1 MKRRASTQATH
12 VGLRSIQD
20 GVVTLRDG
28 QARAVLA
35 VSSVNFGLIGAGEQ
49 EAVVASFAALLNGLT
64 FPVQALVRVLPVDL
78 ERYVAEL
85 EAVAP
90 QLSQPLAVLARDHAL
105 FLRRLTRHRALLE
118 RRFYLVVPADGKTTH
133 RGWRRTRAAGA
144 GDDDAVDTLKQ
155 LTARCDELARGL
167 SRCGL
172 SAHRL
177 DDVELA
183 QLFHACWSPDQARV
197 QRLRRRL
204 TEYTALV
211 TRSPKAAARRS

>member
-1 MKRRASTQATH
+1 MKRRASTQAAH
-12 VGLRSIQD
+12 VGLRAIQD
-20 GVVTLRDG
+20 SVVTLRDG

-64 FPVQALVRVLPVDL
+64 FPVQVLVRVLAVDL
-78 ERYVAEL
+78 ERYVADL
-85 EAVAP
+85 EALAP
-90 QLSQPLAVLARDHAL
+90 GLSEPLAALARDHAL
-105 FLRRLTRHRALLE
+105 FLRRLTRHRTLLE
-118 RRFYLVVPADGKTTH
+118 RRFYLVVPADGKRVD
-133 RGWRRTRAAGA
+133 RGWRRQRGVGA
-144 GDDDAVDTLKQ
+144 GPAEGADTLKQ

-172 SAHRL
+172 SARRL

-183 QLFHACWSPDQARV
+183 YLFHQCWAPDQARV
-197 QRLRRRL
+197 QRLRRAL

-211 TRSPKAAARRS
+211 SRAPTASRRRS

>member
-1 MKRRASTQATH
+1 MKRRASTQAAH

-20 GVVTLRDG
+20 SVVTLRDG
-28 QARAVLA
+28 QARAVLE

-64 FPVQALVRVLPVDL
+64 FPVQVLVRVLPVDL

-85 EAVAP
+85 EQLAP
-90 QLSQPLAVLARDHAL
+90 QLSEPLAALARDHAL
-105 FLRRLTRHRALLE
+105 FLRRLTRQRTLLE
-118 RRFYLVVPADGKTTH
+118 RRFYLIVPADSRTG
-133 RGWRRTRAAGA
+133 RSGWRRKRGA
-144 GDDDAVDTLKQ
+144 GPDPDDPTDILKQ
-155 LTARCDELARGL
+155 LTARCDQLARGL

-183 QLFHACWSPDQARV
+183 QLFHQCWAPDQARV
-197 QRLRRRL
+197 QRLRRAL

-211 TRSPKAAARRS
+211 SRAPTASRRRS

>member
-1 MKRRASTQATH
+1 MKRRASTQAAH
-12 VGLRSIQD
+12 VGLRAIQD
-20 GVVTLRDG
+20 SVVTLRDG

-64 FPVQALVRVLPVDL
+64 FPVQVLVRVLPVDL
-78 ERYVAEL
+78 ERYVAGL
-85 EAVAP
+85 EGLAP
-90 QLSQPLAVLARDHAL
+90 QLSEPLAALARDHAL
-105 FLRRLTRHRALLE
+105 FLRRLTRHRTLLE
-118 RRFYLVVPADGKTTH
+118 RRFYLVVPADGKAAR
-133 RGWRRTRAAGA
+133 RGWRPKRANPSDP
-144 GDDDAVDTLKQ
+144 DDPADTLKQ
-155 LTARCDELARGL
+155 LTARCDELVRGL

-183 QLFHACWSPDQARV
+183 QLFHQCWAPDQARV
-197 QRLRRRL
+197 QRLRRAL

-211 TRSPKAAARRS
+211 TRTTAPRVRRS

>member
-1 MKRRASTQATH
+1 MKRRASTQGAH

-20 GVVTLRDG
+20 GVVTMRDG
-28 QARAVLA
+28 QALAVLV

-64 FPVQALVRVLPVDL
+64 FPVQVLVRVLPVDL
-78 ERYVAEL
+78 ERYVTDL
-85 EAVAP
+85 EGLAP
-90 QLSQPLAVLARDHAL
+90 GLSEPLAALARDHAL
-105 FLRRLTRHRALLE
+105 FLRRLTRHRTLLE
-118 RRFYLVVPADGKTTH
+118 RRFYLIVPADRRTAH
-133 RGWRRTRAAGA
+133 RGWHPKRANPADP
-144 GDDDAVDTLKQ
+144 DDPADILKQ

-177 DDVELA
+177 EDVELA
-183 QLFHACWSPDQARV
+183 QLFHQCWAPDQARV
-197 QRLRRRL
+197 QRLRRAL

-211 TRSPKAAARRS
+211 MRRPSPAGRRF

>member
-1 MKRRASTQATH
+1 MKRRASTQAAH

-20 GVVTLRDG
+20 SVVTLRDG
-28 QARAVLA
+28 QARAVLE

-64 FPVQALVRVLPVDL
+64 FPVQVLVRVLPVDL

-85 EAVAP
+85 EQLAP
-90 QLSQPLAVLARDHAL
+90 QLSEPLAALARDHAL
-105 FLRRLTRHRALLE
+105 FLRRLTRHRTLLE
-118 RRFYLVVPADGKTTH
+118 RRFYLVVPSDSQATH
-133 RGWRRTRAAGA
+133 RGWRRKRGSQERQANGA
-144 GDDDAVDTLKQ
+144 DTLRQ

-183 QLFHACWSPDQARV
+183 QLFHQCWAPDQARV
-197 QRLRRRL
+197 QRLRRAL

-211 TRSPKAAARRS
+211 TRTTAPRVRRS

>member
-12 VGLRSIQD
+12 VGLRAIQD
-20 GVVTLRDG
+20 DVVTLRDG
-28 QARAVLA
+28 QARAVLE

-64 FPVQALVRVLPVDL
+64 FPIQVLVRVLPVDL

-90 QLSQPLAVLARDHAL
+90 QLSEPLAALARDHAL

-118 RRFYLVVPADGKTTH
+118 RRFYLVVPADGKTVH
-133 RGWRRTRAAGA
+133 RGWRRKRAAGA
-144 GDDDAVDTLKQ
+144 GQEDSVDILKQ

-211 TRSPKAAARRS
+211 TRTPSTGRRRS